1 MAIVLNGKM
10 FDIDCPVTIK
20 DLLSSKGISADRV
33 AIEVNYQI
41 ILKQE
46 WDSFMINDGDQVEV
60 LQFVGG
66 G

>member
-20 DLLSSKGISADRV
+20 DLLSFKGISADRV

-46 WDSFMINDGDQVEV
+46 WDSFMINNGDQVEV